1 MNVGLF
7 GVVISAT
14 RQEGRGSAMKS
25 PAELTVA
32 FIGLGKMG
40 VAMAANIR
48 RAGYSLAVWNR
59 SADKA
64 APLIALGAR
73 LAKTPAAAAADADI
87 LISSLADDDAVK
99 AVVSEP
105 DGVLAGLR
113 PGAVHIGTSTISPTL
128 SDELER
134 MHAAAGRCYIA
145 GPVVG
150 RVPAAEAAQ
159 LLTFVAGDAERIG
172 ASRSV
177 IASYAPMIFVVG
189 ERASQASIAK
199 LIANF
204 LGASALDLIG
214 QSLAWAEKSDLPSAL
229 VQQMLSSFFANPA
242 TREYVTKIS
251 ERDFDAVGFTASG
264 GLKDVKLM
272 IAAAQ
277 DVNLRLSSAEALR
290 SKLEASIAR
299 GWQDK
304 DWSCLTD
311 IDRR

>member
-1 MNVGLF
+1 
-7 GVVISAT
+7 
-14 RQEGRGSAMKS
+14 MKS
-25 PAELTVA
+25 PEELTVA

-48 RAGYSLAVWNR
+48 RAGYSLVVWNR

-73 LAKTPAAAAADADI
+73 LAQTPAAAAADADI
-87 LISSLADDDAVK
+87 VISSLADDGAVK
-99 AVVSEP
+99 TVVLGP

-128 SDELER
+128 SEELGR
-134 MHAAAGRCYIA
+134 VHAAVGRGYIA
-145 GPVVG
+145 SPVVG

-159 LLTFVAGDAERIG
+159 LLTFVAGDAEQIE
-172 ASRSV
+172 ASRPL
-177 IASYAPMIFVVG
+177 IATYAPMILIVG
-189 ERASQASIAK
+189 ERPSQASIAK

-214 QSLAWAEKSDLPSAL
+214 QSLAWAEKSGLPPTL
-229 VQQMLSSFFANPA
+229 VQQMLSGFFANPA
-242 TREYVTKIS
+242 TREYVTKIG
-251 ERDFDAVGFTASG
+251 ERDFDTVGFTASG
-264 GLKDVKLM
+264 GLKDVRLM

-277 DVNLRLSSAEALR
+277 DVHLRLSSAEALR

-299 GWQDK
+299 GWQDR